1 MQKATVVEIKDGVL
15 EAAYASYNE
24 WGQWV
29 VETWGDKEFAMLA
42 RIAKGDLKKAIM
54 LAKKYVNISLGL

>member
-1 MQKATVVEIKDGVL
+1 MQKATVAEIKDGVL
-15 EAAYASYNE
+15 EAAYASYNG

-29 VETWGDKEFAMLA
+29 IETWGNKEFATLA
-42 RIAKGDLKKAIM
+42 RIAKGDPKKAII